1 MFDNFITKNKEA
13 EGGEV
18 GSEKDDKVKIT
29 HIFSHTH

>member
-18 GSEKDDKVKIT
+18 GSEKDDKVNT